1 MDTSQIK
8 KIGVVGAGGWGTAL
22 SVLAADAGA
31 DVEIWGR
38 EEDVAESI
46 NALHENT
53 RFLPGVKLPEVVT
66 ATTEIGAMS
75 DCDLLLVVVPSSGM
89 RPVMGMLKEA
99 GVRKE
104 VALVTCA
111 KGIEKEGGK
120 RMTEVIREIFPEN
133 PVAVLSG
140 PNHAEEVGL
149 RLAAAAVIGC
159 ESMEVATALQS
170 YLGCGWFRFYTSTD
184 VAGIEWSG
192 AAKNV
197 FAVGAGI
204 ASGLGLGDNA
214 KAALVTRGLAEM
226 IRIGEAHGARAETFQ
241 GLSGVGDLIVTCY
254 SEHSRNNRLGNLLG
268 SGNSIDEALAQMKSV
283 PEGLP
288 NAESIFLASQRKKV
302 RTPLI
307 DAAYA
312 VLYGDRDARGVLA
325 ELLARD
331 PRPEID
337 D

>member
-1 MDTSQIK
+1 MDTSRIK

-22 SVLAADAGA
+22 SVLAADAGCE
-31 DVEIWGR
+31 VVIWGR

-46 NALHENT
+46 NSANENT
-53 RFLPGVKLPEVVT
+53 RFLPGVKLPEAVV
-66 ATTEIGAMS
+66 ATTDIGGMS

-89 RPVMGMLKEA
+89 RPVMGMLS
-99 GVRKE
+99 E
-104 VALVTCA
+104 VGIRDDVVLVTCA
-111 KGIEKEGGK
+111 KGIEKESGE
-120 RMTEVIREIFPEN
+120 RMTEVIRELFPAN

-159 ESMEVATALQS
+159 EDMAIAEALQRL
-170 YLGCGWFRFYTSTD
+170 LGCGWFRFYTSTD

-192 AAKNV
+192 AVKNV
-197 FAVGAGI
+197 FAVSAGI
-204 ASGLGLGDNA
+204 ANGLGLGDNA

-226 IRIGEAHGARAETFQ
+226 VRIGTAHGAQAETFQ

-268 SGNSIDEALAQMKSV
+268 SGSSIEEALAQMKSV

-288 NAESIFLASQRKKV
+288 NAESIYLASQRKSV

-312 VLYGDRDARGVLA
+312 VLYGGRDAREVLA

-331 PRPEID
+331 PRPEVD
-337 D
+337 